1 MNEVESSEYWSNR
14 YNQNQIGWDCGQIT
28 TPLKEYIDQL
38 TNKNLKILIP
48 GCGNAYEG
56 EYLWRNGFK
65 NVFILDF
72 APEAIAN
79 FKKIA
84 PDFPSENIIEKDFF
98 DHTDSYDII
107 IEQTFF
113 CAIHPSKRKDY
124 AEHSSRLL
132 KENGKL
138 IGVLFNRDFN
148 GGPPFGGDLTE
159 YETLFS
165 GLYREINIDVCYN
178 SIKPRIGTELFIRL
192 VK

>member
-1 MNEVESSEYWSNR
+1 MFRICIHYRYGANPDQDRPGLHSNKSCPTNGDSGLFR
-14 YNQNQIGWDCGQIT
+14 IRT
-28 TPLKEYIDQL
+28 TDWIAFALNYHRI
-38 TNKNLKILIP
+38 NKTS
-48 GCGNAYEG
+48 
-56 EYLWRNGFK
+56 FK

-72 APEAIAN
+72 APEAIVN

-132 KENGKL
+132 KDNGKL

-165 GLYREINIDVCYN
+165 GLYREIIIDVCYN